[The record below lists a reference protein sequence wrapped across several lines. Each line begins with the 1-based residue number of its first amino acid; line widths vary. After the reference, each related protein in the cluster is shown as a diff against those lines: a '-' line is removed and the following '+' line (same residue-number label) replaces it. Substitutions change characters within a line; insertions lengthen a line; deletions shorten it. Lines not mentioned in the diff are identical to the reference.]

1 MTSDGELIA
10 RASHGDHEAFRA
22 LYRGNIDAVY
32 RIAAILLP
40 TTADAED
47 AAQETFV
54 TAWRKL
60 RGFRLEGASALPWFA
75 TICRLVCANRLR
87 ALRRERDHVGA
98 TLDERMPSPIDV
110 EQAVIDS
117 ELADRVAREVAR
129 LDDLDRDLFVL
140 CAAHGYAYEAA
151 ATELG
156 LTHGAVRNRLSRIRS
171 RLRGTVQEGNAS

>member
-10 RASHGDHEAFRA
+10 RASHGDQEAFRA

-40 TTADAED
+40 TSADAED

-60 RGFRLEGASALPWFA
+60 RGFQLEGASALPWLA

-98 TLDERMPSPIDV
+98 TLDERMPAAIDV
-110 EQAVIDS
+110 EQAVIDA
-117 ELADRVAREVAR
+117 ELADRVAREVAK
-129 LDDLDRDLFVL
+129 LDELDRDLFIL
-140 CAAHGYAYEAA
+140 CAAHGYAYDAA
-151 ATELG
+151 AAELG
-156 LTHGAVRNRLSRIRS
+156 LSHGAVRNRLSRIRS

>member
-1 MTSDGELIA
+1 MTSDGELIV
-10 RASHGDHEAFRA
+10 RAAHGDQDAFRA
-22 LYRGNIDAVY
+22 LYRGNVDAVY

-60 RGFRLEGASALPWFA
+60 GGFHLEGASALPWLA

-87 ALRRERDHVGA
+87 ALRRDREHVGA
-98 TLDERMPSPIDV
+98 TLDERMPSPMNV
-110 EQAVIDS
+110 EQAVIDA

-129 LDDLDRDLFVL
+129 LDEIDRELFVL
-140 CAAHGYAYEAA
+140 CTAHGYAYEAA
-151 ATELG
+151 AAELG
-156 LTHGAVRNRLSRIRS
+156 ISHGAVRNRLSRIRS